1 MEHIG
6 LRDFEICETAC
17 IVQEGLYMHEEAL
30 EVKQGASL
38 YILDFSSTL
47 LMWPPRLG

>member
-30 EVKQGASL
+30 
-38 YILDFSSTL
+38 
-47 LMWPPRLG
+47 